1 MEQQGLIIAC
11 FVCLMEK
18 GSSIIWVLNPSPA
31 PVAVYTNQKVEIL
44 HPLSEAEGVCALTE
58 LDRSSRE
65 NRKDPG
71 TLEKAV
77 KLMAFRAKDL
87 SSVDIEHLQ
96 SLLFEFRGVISLG
109 SDDLGCTDVV
119 KDRIDTR

>member
-1 MEQQGLIIAC
+1 MEQQGLIIARS
-11 FVCLMEK
+11 VCSMEK
-18 GSSIIWVLNPSPA
+18 GSSIIRVLNPSPA
-31 PVAVYTNQKVEIL
+31 LYSNQKVEIL

-71 TLEKAV
+71 TLEKTV

-109 SDDLGCTDVV
+109 NDDLGCTDVV

>member
-31 PVAVYTNQKVEIL
+31 PVAVYANQKVEIL
-44 HPLSEAEGVCALTE
+44 HPLSEAGGVCTLKE
-58 LDRSSRE
+58 LDRNSRE

-71 TLEKAV
+71 TTEKAV
-77 KLMAFRAKDL
+77 KLIHLVGQMLSKNIIEPAQGPWLSPVVLVKQKDGL
-87 SSVDIEHLQ
+87 
-96 SLLFEFRGVISLG
+96 
-109 SDDLGCTDVV
+109 T
-119 KDRIDTR
+119 